1 MLPAMFVNTGVPRP
15 LPVGFT
21 EPCLPSPAKRPPVG
35 PQWVHEVKHDGY
47 RLMARR
53 RGDRVRLY
61 TRRGYDWTGR
71 YPRIAQ
77 ALRSLKVTS
86 AVIDGEAVWC
96 GPDGVSSFDKLH
108 SRAHDDQVFLY
119 AFDLLELDGVDCR
132 AQPLAIRKAWLRK
145 LFARTQGMQFSERL
159 EGDGQQIFEHVCKLG
174 LEGIVSK
181 RIDFPY
187 LSGRSKSWLKT
198 RNPES
203 LAMMRYEDG
212 PW

>member
-1 MLPAMFVNTGVPRP
+1 MFVNTGVPRP
-15 LPVGFT
+15 LPAGFI
-21 EPCLPSPAKRPPVG
+21 EPCLPSPARRPPVG
-35 PQWVHEVKHDGY
+35 PEWVHEVKHDGY

-86 AVIDGEAVWC
+86 ALIDGEAVWC
-96 GPDGVSSFDKLH
+96 GPDGVLSFDKLH

-132 AQPLAIRKAWLRK
+132 AQPLARRKAWLRK
-145 LFARTQGMQFSERL
+145 LLARTQGMQFSEHL
-159 EGDGQQIFEHVCKLG
+159 EGDGQQIFEHICKLG

>member
-1 MLPAMFVNTGVPRP
+1 MFVNTGVPRS
-15 LPVGFT
+15 LPAGFI
-21 EPCLPSPAKRPPVG
+21 EPCLPYPSKRPPVG
-35 PQWVHEVKHDGY
+35 PEWVHEVKHDGH

-53 RGDRVRLY
+53 RCDRVRLY

-132 AQPLAIRKAWLRK
+132 AQPLAIRKACLRK
-145 LFARTQGMQFSERL
+145 LHGRTQGCS
-159 EGDGQQIFEHVCKLG
+159 
-174 LEGIVSK
+174 
-181 RIDFPY
+181 FPN
-187 LSGRSKSWLKT
+187 T
-198 RNPES
+198 
-203 LAMMRYEDG
+203 
-212 PW
+212 

>member
-1 MLPAMFVNTGVPRP
+1 
-15 LPVGFT
+15 
-21 EPCLPSPAKRPPVG
+21 
-35 PQWVHEVKHDGY
+35 VHEVKHDGY

-86 AVIDGEAVWC
+86 ALIDGEAVWC
-96 GPDGVSSFDKLH
+96 GPDGVLSFDKLH

-132 AQPLAIRKAWLRK
+132 AQPLARRKAWLRK
-145 LFARTQGMQFSERL
+145 LLARTQGMQFSEHL
-159 EGDGQQIFEHVCKLG
+159 EGDGQQIFEHICKLG

-203 LAMMRYEDG
+203 LAMMRYEEG
-212 PW
+212 AW